1 MIMRMLLPR
10 LLPWIIGALS
20 LTAVVGFLVNRGYN
34 WGISKGQKVIEKF
47 DGDTRQGLRD
57 FNTVTARENSEYR
70 AAQERGQ
77 AQYPAPVGDE

>member
-1 MIMRMLLPR
+1 VLFL
-10 LLPWIIGALS
+10 
-20 LTAVVGFLVNRGYN
+20 LTAVVGFLVNSGYN
-34 WGISKGQKVIEKF
+34 LGISKGQKVIDKF